1 MASTPLIC
9 SSMVNMWDYLPG
21 VPEEGDSKEEMESQ
35 SSGESESK
43 YARENSEKSSE
54 GSAEFLRV
62 SYHSGPSCSSSSS
75 SSHSSVEKKERK
87 VEERKVKENSTE
99 TKALVM
105 SKFKQIVTLEPVQHL
120 YLASKHLGV
129 FRLEAETEELFER
142 SKNPKYPMAK
152 TELEKLLTNPVILDL
167 TLTSVF
173 LKAMKNTAEGQYEL
187 GMAYFR
193 GFCCARCLGIRE
205 YEGLDTKS
213 NYKEAVRWL
222 KLAAQQEHAR
232 AQLILAKCH
241 YKGWGGLLPNKLKAD
256 LLFKKA
262 LTNARGSG
270 DGEVFYLLA
279 EQYYL
284 GDCFPPNKTQAVALL
299 HQSIMMG
306 NEKGYALLGRCYL
319 LGEGCLPDGKKAFEN
334 LSKVKVDD
342 DLGNLDL
349 ASCYAQGA
357 GCKADP
363 KKAFQRYKK
372 ISEKGNCLKARIAA
386 SKALANCYEHGK
398 GCGKN
403 LKQAY
408 RWYKRANSPADVKRV
423 EDLIHSGCVIL

>member
-9 SSMVNMWDYLPG
+9 SSMLNMWNNCPG
-21 VPEEGDSKEEMESQ
+21 VPEEGESKEEMENQ
-35 SSGESESK
+35 SESK
-43 YARENSEKSSE
+43 SKYALENSEKSSR
-54 GSAEFLRV
+54 GNAEFFRV

-87 VEERKVKENSTE
+87 VEERKVEENRTE
-99 TKALVM
+99 TKALVIG
-105 SKFKQIVTLEPVQHL
+105 KFNQIVTLEPVQHL

-129 FRLEAETEELFER
+129 FRIEAEELFER
-142 SKNPKYPMAK
+142 SKSSKYPTAK
-152 TELEKLLTNPVILDL
+152 KELEKLLVNPIILDPKL
-167 TLTSVF
+167 TLVF
-173 LKAMKNTAEGQYEL
+173 LKAMNNTAEGQYEL

-193 GFCCARCLGIRE
+193 GFCCARCLGIRVNE
-205 YEGLDTKS
+205 DLDTKS

-241 YKGWGGLLPNKLKAD
+241 FKGWGELLPNKLKAG

-262 LTNARGSG
+262 LTNASGSG

-279 EQYYL
+279 EQYYR
-284 GDCFPPNKTQAVALL
+284 GDCLPQNKTQAVALL

-306 NEKGYALLGRCYL
+306 NEKGYALLGKCYL
-319 LGEGCLPDGKKAFEN
+319 LGEGCLRDGEKAFEN
-334 LSKVKVDD
+334 LSKVKADD
-342 DLGNLDL
+342 DLGNFYL
-349 ASCYAQGA
+349 ASCYAQGT
-357 GCKADP
+357 GCKPDP
-363 KKAFQRYKK
+363 KKAFQMFKK
-372 ISEKGNCLKARIAA
+372 ISERGNYLKARIAA
-386 SKALANCYEHGK
+386 SKALANCYENGK

-408 RWYKRANSPADVKRV
+408 RWYKRANSPADAERV
-423 EDLIHSGCVIL
+423 GDLINGRCVIL